1 MTTRRAVLLA
11 LGATLFATLL
21 ALMIQISLLGAWGL
35 GGRLR
40 GVELTPVRGVEA
52 IKTASGTVFAF
63 DASRGPAVAQAR
75 TLDALAKDIL
85 GFTVHAE
92 AAASPIQLALG
103 WRVAEDFRNAT
114 TASVRV
120 PPGEASRDV
129 VVQTTGHLR
138 WRGNLSQLA
147 FAVEPSRNPALAA
160 PAGDTPLRLG
170 PVEAIPAT
178 PAGAVQL
185 LGAAWFGSERNYA
198 TLDDTV
204 VRVLPL
210 AIWLAFIA
218 VVSALLLWGGARL
231 AGTAPAGRAAA
242 LRALAGIVALVC
254 VVLTLAGNHWPGLAA
269 PIWAGLLLALALIL
283 LAPPARW
290 LAALPAALQS
300 RLHSPLRLALCA
312 LLAAV
317 GAWLSPAVAIVAVLP
332 AVTILLS
339 QRWPTQAPVA
349 SALLALTPALW
360 LAATAQGIVAALP
373 VLAPLTDPTRGL
385 LTVAGSAS
393 GLPGMA
399 LGLVALHQFWPAPAS
414 AARWSRG
421 AAAAT
426 LWAVVGATAV
436 LATPRLALLSG
447 ESSALVALWLPALAC
462 LWLAIQPRLGAVAES
477 MADTR
482 VDDSAKTEDDLSTDA
497 RTLLDSHAERVH
509 AALGRNELG
518 TARMALQKMTELASA
533 ARATHFAR
541 LRLAL
546 AENDLDTASAAGE
559 RLLAVPPLTSAHYD
573 ALLEM
578 AHRAGRQP
586 QVIELA
592 PLAAASPGNRRAQ
605 ALAHLLLGDRARA
618 IATLMSAEDPTAF
631 ARDLAELHLLGDDW
645 QAAQQSLVHSGIS
658 LQEPLGESYIARL
671 GLRASGVA
679 PFTDAINKLALWHPQ
694 LGGAHAAMGE
704 LLLAQG
710 NVDGARARLLLAT
723 KLDPALWALQ
733 ARLAALPATS
743 PAAPAASEAPAAASA
758 ADSAARENAA

>member
-1 MTTRRAVLLA
+1 MTTRRAVLFA

-35 GGRLR
+35 GGRLHT
-40 GVELTPVRGVEA
+40 VELTPVRGVEA
-52 IKTASGTVFAF
+52 VKTASGTAFAF

-92 AAASPIQLALG
+92 AAAAPIQLALG
-103 WRVAEDFRNAT
+103 WRIAEDFRNAT

-129 VVQTTGHLR
+129 VLQTTGHLR

-147 FAVEPSRNPALAA
+147 FAVEPSRRLAA
-160 PAGDTPLRLG
+160 AATTGDGPLRLG
-170 PVEAIPAT
+170 PIEAIPAT

-218 VVSALLLWGGARL
+218 VTSTLLLWGAARL
-231 AGTAPAGRAAA
+231 AGMAPAGRAAA
-242 LRALAGIVALVC
+242 LRALAGIVALLC

-283 LAPPARW
+283 LAPPTRW
-290 LAALPAALQS
+290 LAALQS
-300 RLHSPLRLALCA
+300 RLHSPLRFALCA

-317 GAWLSPAVAIVAVLP
+317 GAWLSPAVAVVAVLP

-360 LAATAQGIVAALP
+360 LAATAQSIVAALP

-385 LTVAGSAS
+385 LAVAGSAS

-447 ESSALVALWLPALAC
+447 ESSALIALWLPALAC
-462 LWLAIQPRLGAVAES
+462 LWLAIQPRLATVAES

-482 VDDSAKTEDDLSTDA
+482 VDETAKTEDDLSTDA

-541 LRLAL
+541 LRVAL
-546 AENDLDTASAAGE
+546 AENDLDTASTAGD
-559 RLLAVPPLTSAHYD
+559 RLLAAPPLTSAHYD

-618 IATLMSAEDPTAF
+618 IATLASAESASAF
-631 ARDLAELHLLGDDW
+631 ARELAELHLLADDW

-658 LQEPLGESYIARL
+658 LQEPLGETYIARL

-679 PFTDAINKLALWHPQ
+679 PFSDSITKLALWHPQ

-710 NVDGARARLLLAT
+710 NVEGARARLLLAT

-733 ARLAALPATS
+733 ARLAALPTTSSADPATAAES
-743 PAAPAASEAPAAASA
+743 APASG
-758 ADSAARENAA
+758 ADSTARDNGA